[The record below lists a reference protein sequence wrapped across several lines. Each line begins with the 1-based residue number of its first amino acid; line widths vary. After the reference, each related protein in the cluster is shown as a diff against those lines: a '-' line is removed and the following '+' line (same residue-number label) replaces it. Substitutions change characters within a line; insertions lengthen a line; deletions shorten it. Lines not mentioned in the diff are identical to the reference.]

1 MMKFGRM
8 LYFSKVEIKKIAA
21 IKNDDSFLV
30 LIFLKKMRSTGSAA
44 SRDPMNSVHAVAGI

>member
-1 MMKFGRM
+1 MKFGRM